1 MKTIEEL
8 LKNLARP
15 EVLEFG
21 LVTNRLPSVNIG
33 GKFEPVDDE
42 APSTERLMQMLVTM
56 GGSRYVDSL
65 TDKPVQWTTRL
76 DGVGVIAVAAI
87 LRKDIVQARFT
98 VAKREAPA
106 ARSPVATTQP
116 TPATTPSVRPSERAA
131 LASAPASGVGPTAR
145 TSGQHGLARTQESRQ
160 VPTAAPSPQPP
171 SAKPQPAAAQGR
183 AQPAVAGA
191 PSSATMTAA
200 KATAQIQP
208 QVIKNVAAAAPSA
221 RVQAAPAVPV
231 PPPDDEWDDDDEPTL
246 QTLSPPVTTPPG
258 TGPGEPKP
266 KPARRPEEVARG
278 EDAAIPRRDE
288 PAAEKAGAER
298 AAAEKAAAEK
308 AAAEKAAA
316 EKAAAEKAAAEKAAA
331 EKAAAERAAAERAA
345 VEKLAVE
352 KAAAEKLAAERAAA
366 EKAAAEKAAAEK
378 AAAEK
383 AAAEKAAAEKA
394 AAEKAAAEKAGAER
408 AAAEKASAERAAAE
422 RAAAEKAAAEKAA
435 AERAAA
441 EKLAAEK
448 AAAEKLAAERAAAEK
463 LAADKAARERALAER
478 AVAEKAAQERAARER
493 AAAEAQRAK
502 STPSQAPA
510 MVGRRISTPT
520 SVDAVDVEITT
531 TDGGSAARPVRLD
544 IDLDADGAEN
554 TVSVAGESNGAS
566 GRAAAAEKERP
577 RVDASAAVDSFLAMA
592 VAARASDLV
601 IVAGRPI
608 LLRVASDLLPRTQ
621 SLPAEH
627 VERIAREI
635 VPARLR
641 DTLERDG
648 SCDFAVEH
656 PTHGRF
662 RVNVSKQRTGF
673 KLNLRVIPKEIPTLA
688 ALGLPDAL
696 AGALRHQRGLVL
708 VTGPAGHGKS
718 TTLAALVDHLN
729 RESAR
734 HVMTIEEPIEHV
746 HLRKKGLVSQRDVGL
761 HARTRSRTIQTALRE
776 DIDALVLADMRDA
789 ESVRHA
795 LVACE
800 SGRLVLGTM
809 NMPSAAKTVDRILD
823 LFSAAEEP
831 WVRASLAASLRLIV
845 GQRLVPS
852 ADRTRLHAAVEL
864 LPWSVALFTLVRDG
878 RTHQIPDLQKRGKT
892 AGIVRLDD
900 ALAELVRAQ
909 KVTGEVAKL
918 FAESPGELDA
928 ELARP
933 VQARKG

>member
-98 VAKREAPA
+98 VAKREAAARAPA
-106 ARSPVATTQP
+106 AAAQP
-116 TPATTPSVRPSERAA
+116 TPASTPSARPSERAA
-131 LASAPASGVGPTAR
+131 PASAPASGVAPAAR

-160 VPTAAPSPQPP
+160 VPAAAPSPQPP

-183 AQPAVAGA
+183 AQPSLAGA

-208 QVIKNVAAAAPSA
+208 QAIKNVAAAAPSA
-221 RVQAAPAVPV
+221 RVQAAPVVPV

-278 EDAAIPRRDE
+278 EDAASPRRDE
-288 PAAEKAGAER
+288 PAAEKV
-298 AAAEKAAAEK
+298 AAEKAAAEK
-308 AAAEKAAA
+308 AAAEKASAEKVAA
-316 EKAAAEKAAAEKAAA
+316 ERAAAEKAAAEKASA
-331 EKAAAERAAAERAA
+331 EKA
-345 VEKLAVE
+345 
-352 KAAAEKLAAERAAA
+352 AAERAAA

-378 AAAEK
+378 LAAGVPPRASAERPPREAAAEK
-383 AAAEKAAAEKA
+383 LA
-394 AAEKAAAEKAGAER
+394 AER
-408 AAAEKASAERAAAE
+408 AAAEKASAEKAAAE
-422 RAAAEKAAAEKAA
+422 RAAAEKLAAERAAAEKASAEKAA

-448 AAAEKLAAERAAAEK
+448 AT
-463 LAADKAARERALAER
+463 RERALAER
-478 AVAEKAAQERAARER
+478 AAAEKAAQERAARER

-531 TDGGSAARPVRLD
+531 TDGGAAARPVRLD

-554 TVSVAGESNGAS
+554 TVSVAGEGDAATA
-566 GRAAAAEKERP
+566 RAAALERERP

-656 PTHGRF
+656 PSHGRF

-673 KLNLRVIPKEIPTLA
+673 KLNLRVIPKELPTLA

-718 TTLAALVDHLN
+718 TTLAAMVDHLN

-746 HLRKKGLVSQRDVGL
+746 HPRKKGLVSQRDVGL
-761 HARTRSRTIQTALRE
+761 HARTRSRTIHTALRE

-831 WVRASLAASLRLIV
+831 WVRGSLAASLRLIV

-878 RTHQIPDLQKRGKT
+878 RTHQIPDLQKRGKS
-892 AGIVRLDD
+892 AGIVRLDE

-909 KVTGEVAKL
+909 KVTKEVANL
-918 FAESPGELDA
+918 FAESPAELDA

-933 VQARKG
+933 AQARKG

>member
-98 VAKREAPA
+98 VAKREAAARAPA
-106 ARSPVATTQP
+106 AAAQP
-116 TPATTPSVRPSERAA
+116 TPASTPSARPSERAA
-131 LASAPASGVGPTAR
+131 PASAPASGVAPAAR

-160 VPTAAPSPQPP
+160 VPAAAPSPQPP

-183 AQPAVAGA
+183 AQPSLAGA

-208 QVIKNVAAAAPSA
+208 QAIKNVAAAAPSA
-221 RVQAAPAVPV
+221 RVQAAPVVPV

-278 EDAAIPRRDE
+278 EDAASPRRDE
-288 PAAEKAGAER
+288 PAAEKV
-298 AAAEKAAAEK
+298 AAEKAAAEK
-308 AAAEKAAA
+308 AAAEKASA
-316 EKAAAEKAAAEKAAA
+316 EK
-331 EKAAAERAAAERAA
+331 
-345 VEKLAVE
+345 V
-352 KAAAEKLAAERAAA
+352 AAERAAA
-366 EKAAAEKAAAEK
+366 EKAAAEKA
-378 AAAEK
+378 
-383 AAAEKAAAEKA
+383 
-394 AAEKAAAEKAGAER
+394 
-408 AAAEKASAERAAAE
+408 S
-422 RAAAEKAAAEKAA
+422 AEKAA

-441 EKLAAEK
+441 EKAAAEK

-463 LAADKAARERALAER
+463 LAAERAAAEKASAEKAAAERAAAEKLAAERAAAEKASAEKAAAERAAAEKLAAERAAAERASAEKAAAERAAAEKLAAEKATRERALAER
-478 AVAEKAAQERAARER
+478 AAAEKAAQERAARER

-531 TDGGSAARPVRLD
+531 TDGGAAARPVRLD

-554 TVSVAGESNGAS
+554 TVSVAGEGDAATA
-566 GRAAAAEKERP
+566 RAAALEKERP

-656 PTHGRF
+656 PSHGRF

-673 KLNLRVIPKEIPTLA
+673 KLNLRVIPKELPTLA

-718 TTLAALVDHLN
+718 TTLAAMVDHLN

-746 HLRKKGLVSQRDVGL
+746 HPRKKGLVSQRDVGL
-761 HARTRSRTIQTALRE
+761 HARTRSRTIHTALRE

-831 WVRASLAASLRLIV
+831 WVRGSLAASLRLIV

-878 RTHQIPDLQKRGKT
+878 RTHQIPDLQKRGKS
-892 AGIVRLDD
+892 AGIVRLDE

-909 KVTGEVAKL
+909 KVTKEVAKL
-918 FAESPGELDA
+918 FAESPAELDA

-933 VQARKG
+933 AQARKG